1 MKRIATTLV
10 LITLFYSIISS
21 QTYYPFPES
30 DAHWQYSYL
39 DIPMFCHCFCICQVD
54 QYKISGDTVINSI
67 TYHKL
72 VQSQMFYQYFCIE
85 MFYNLGYKGAF
96 RNEVEEKKVWYVPPG
111 EESEVLLYDFSLQL
125 GDTLPA
131 SYIIPEQMYYVEG
144 IDSVEIGDS
153 YRKKYVIKS
162 IDQFELPK
170 SIIEGIGGDHFFE
183 EITMWFNGESGYFF
197 NCVNIGDSLG
207 YPAGGSCDEIIV
219 SSKDVIYDSDFH
231 IFPNPS
237 TGKFWIK
244 HSSNNQEFIS
254 IEIFNSYGEKLKQ
267 FEATQLLS
275 PIDLYSSPKGI
286 YMIMIKFESGTFT
299 QKIIIQ

>member
-1 MKRIATTLV
+1 
-10 LITLFYSIISS
+10 
-21 QTYYPFPES
+21 
-30 DAHWQYSYL
+30 
-39 DIPMFCHCFCICQVD
+39 
-54 QYKISGDTVINSI
+54 
-67 TYHKL
+67 
-72 VQSQMFYQYFCIE
+72 MFYQYFCIE